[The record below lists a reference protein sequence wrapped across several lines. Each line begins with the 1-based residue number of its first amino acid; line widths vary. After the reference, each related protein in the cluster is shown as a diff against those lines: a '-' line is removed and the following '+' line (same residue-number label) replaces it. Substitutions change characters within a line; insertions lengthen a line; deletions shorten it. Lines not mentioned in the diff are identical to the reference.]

1 MRKAV
6 NNMFSFREYLRKS
19 KVNEFEGD
27 EYLRSFIPDKVYKYF
42 SFPKMDSI
50 REEVK
55 IEEEI
60 QKRMTQLEEGKVW
73 LSKRANLNDPFE
85 LSCICGNLS
94 DEAKQYVDEVCE
106 TREILCLTTSPLN
119 KLMWAHYADSYMGY
133 CIEFSTNGNFP
144 SYYLPE
150 AQIKGMIPVE
160 YIKEKQD
167 YSHEIEQF
175 VRAKNE
181 GATNSQSD
189 EDKFMSLFSKLSKCP
204 LVLRAVEA
212 MFVYKDAPFSYENE
226 LRFITYPADDENL
239 SRTTKSKA
247 SLTVEFLL
255 PIRASKLSRRHIR
268 QKRQFRIMYLR
279 TVPPSKASNENLPKI
294 LMPQLKFVYMRNCRK
309 AFIFRRL
316 SEITRPTGQSL
327 STKER

>member
-1 MRKAV
+1 M

-50 REEVK
+50 KEEVK

-60 QKRMTQLEEGKVW
+60 KKRMTQLEEGKVW

-133 CIEFSTNGNFP
+133 CIEFSTKGNFP
-144 SYYLPE
+144 SSYLPD

-160 YIKEKQD
+160 YINEKQD

-212 MFVYKDAPFSYENE
+212 MFVYKDASFSYENE

-239 SRTTKSKA
+239 SSLGHLHELNSLGLKITKII
-247 SLTVEFLL
+247 VG
-255 PIRASKLSRRHIR
+255 
-268 QKRQFRIMYLR
+268 
-279 TVPPSKASNENLPKI
+279 
-294 LMPQLKFVYMRNCRK
+294 MRCSDKNF
-309 AFIFRRL
+309 ARL
-316 SEITRPTGQSL
+316 SDVAKNINVDL
-327 STKER
+327 STVATQDDLTLKEMEIWKS

>member
-19 KVNEFEGD
+19 KANEFDGN

-50 REEVK
+50 EETD
-55 IEEEI
+55 IEI
-60 QKRMTQLEEGKVW
+60 KKRMTQLEEGKVW

-133 CIEFSTNGNFP
+133 CIEFSTKGNFP
-144 SYYLPE
+144 SSYLPD

-160 YIKEKQD
+160 YINEKQD

-212 MFVYKDAPFSYENE
+212 MFVYKDASFSYENE

-239 SRTTKSKA
+239 SSLGHLHELNSLGLKITKII
-247 SLTVEFLL
+247 VG
-255 PIRASKLSRRHIR
+255 
-268 QKRQFRIMYLR
+268 
-279 TVPPSKASNENLPKI
+279 
-294 LMPQLKFVYMRNCRK
+294 MRCSDKNF
-309 AFIFRRL
+309 ARL
-316 SEITRPTGQSL
+316 SDVAKNINVDL
-327 STKER
+327 STVATQDDLTLKEMEIWKS

>member
-1 MRKAV
+1 
-6 NNMFSFREYLRKS
+6 MFSFREYLRKS

-239 SRTTKSKA
+239 SSSGNLHELNSLGLKITKII
-247 SLTVEFLL
+247 VG
-255 PIRASKLSRRHIR
+255 
-268 QKRQFRIMYLR
+268 
-279 TVPPSKASNENLPKI
+279 
-294 LMPQLKFVYMRNCRK
+294 MRCSDKNF
-309 AFIFRRL
+309 ARL
-316 SEITRPTGQSL
+316 SDVAKNINVDL
-327 STKER
+327 STVATQDDLTLKEMEIWKS

>member
-50 REEVK
+50 KE
-55 IEEEI
+55 EEEI
-60 QKRMTQLEEGKVW
+60 KKRMTQLEEGKVW

-133 CIEFSTNGNFP
+133 CIEFSTKGNFP
-144 SYYLPE
+144 SSYLPD

-160 YIKEKQD
+160 YINEKQD

-175 VRAKNE
+175 VRVKNE
-181 GATNSQSD
+181 WATNSQSD

-212 MFVYKDAPFSYENE
+212 MFVYKDASFLYENE
-226 LRFITYPADDENL
+226 LRFITYPADDE
-239 SRTTKSKA
+239 
-247 SLTVEFLL
+247 
-255 PIRASKLSRRHIR
+255 KLSSLGH
-268 QKRQFRIMYLR
+268 LHELN
-279 TVPPSKASNENLPKI
+279 SLGLKI
-294 LMPQLKFVYMRNCRK
+294 TKIIVGMRCSEKNF
-309 AFIFRRL
+309 ARL
-316 SEITRPTGQSL
+316 SDVAKNINVDL
-327 STKER
+327 STVATQDDLTLKEMEIWKS

>member
-1 MRKAV
+1 M

-50 REEVK
+50 KE
-55 IEEEI
+55 EEEI
-60 QKRMTQLEEGKVW
+60 KKRMTQLEEGKVW

-133 CIEFSTNGNFP
+133 CIEFSTKGNFP
-144 SYYLPE
+144 SSYLPD

-160 YIKEKQD
+160 YINEKQD

-175 VRAKNE
+175 VRVKNE
-181 GATNSQSD
+181 WATNSQSD

-212 MFVYKDAPFSYENE
+212 MFVYKDASFLYENE
-226 LRFITYPADDENL
+226 LRFITYPADDE
-239 SRTTKSKA
+239 
-247 SLTVEFLL
+247 
-255 PIRASKLSRRHIR
+255 KLSSLGH
-268 QKRQFRIMYLR
+268 LHELN
-279 TVPPSKASNENLPKI
+279 SLGLKI
-294 LMPQLKFVYMRNCRK
+294 TKIIVGMRCSEKNF
-309 AFIFRRL
+309 ARL
-316 SEITRPTGQSL
+316 SDVAKNINVDL
-327 STKER
+327 STVATQDDLTLKEMEIWKS

>member
-19 KVNEFEGD
+19 KVNEFDGD

-42 SFPKMDSI
+42 SFPKMDSTK
-50 REEVK
+50 EEKEKVE
-55 IEEEI
+55 IEKEI

-119 KLMWAHYADSYMGY
+119 KLMWAHYADSYMGF
-133 CIEFSTNGNFP
+133 CIEFSTKGNFP
-144 SYYLPE
+144 SSYLPD
-150 AQIKGMIPVE
+150 AQTKGMIPVE
-160 YIKEKQD
+160 YINEKQD

-181 GATNSQSD
+181 WVTNSQSD
-189 EDKFMSLFSKLSKCP
+189 EGKFMSLFSELSKCP
-204 LVLRAVEA
+204 LMLRAVEA
-212 MFVYKDAPFSYENE
+212 MFVYKDASFSYENE

-239 SRTTKSKA
+239 SSSGNLHELNDLGLIITKIIVGMRCSD
-247 SLTVEFLL
+247 
-255 PIRASKLSRRHIR
+255 
-268 QKRQFRIMYLR
+268 
-279 TVPPSKASNENLPKI
+279 EN
-294 LMPQLKFVYMRNCRK
+294 F
-309 AFIFRRL
+309 ARL
-316 SEITRPTGQSL
+316 SDVAKKIKVDL
-327 STKER
+327 STVATQDDLTLKEMEIWKS

>member
-50 REEVK
+50 KEEVK

-60 QKRMTQLEEGKVW
+60 KKRMTQLEEGKVW

-133 CIEFSTNGNFP
+133 CIEFSTKGNFP
-144 SYYLPE
+144 SSYLPD

-160 YIKEKQD
+160 YINEKQD

-212 MFVYKDAPFSYENE
+212 MFVYKDASFSYENE
-226 LRFITYPADDENL
+226 LRFITDPADDENL
-239 SRTTKSKA
+239 SSLGHLHELNSLGLKITKII
-247 SLTVEFLL
+247 VG
-255 PIRASKLSRRHIR
+255 
-268 QKRQFRIMYLR
+268 
-279 TVPPSKASNENLPKI
+279 
-294 LMPQLKFVYMRNCRK
+294 MRCSDKNF
-309 AFIFRRL
+309 ARL
-316 SEITRPTGQSL
+316 SDVAKNINVDL
-327 STKER
+327 STVATQDDLTLKEMEIWKS

>member
-19 KVNEFEGD
+19 KANEFDGN

-50 REEVK
+50 EETD
-55 IEEEI
+55 IEI
-60 QKRMTQLEEGKVW
+60 KKRMTQLEEGKVW

-119 KLMWAHYADSYMGY
+119 KLMWAHYADSYTGY
-133 CIEFSTNGNFP
+133 CIEFSTKGNFP
-144 SYYLPE
+144 SSYLPD

-160 YIKEKQD
+160 YINEKQD

-204 LVLRAVEA
+204 FVLRAVEA
-212 MFVYKDAPFSYENE
+212 MFVYKNASFSYENE

-239 SRTTKSKA
+239 SSSGNLHELNDLGLKITKIIVGMRCSDK
-247 SLTVEFLL
+247 
-255 PIRASKLSRRHIR
+255 
-268 QKRQFRIMYLR
+268 
-279 TVPPSKASNENLPKI
+279 N
-294 LMPQLKFVYMRNCRK
+294 FV
-309 AFIFRRL
+309 RL
-316 SEITRPTGQSL
+316 SDVAKNIKVDLSMVETQDDLTLKEMEIWKS
-327 STKER
+327 

>member
-1 MRKAV
+1 
-6 NNMFSFREYLRKS
+6 MFSFREYLRKS

-50 REEVK
+50 KEEVK

-60 QKRMTQLEEGKVW
+60 KKRMTQLEEGKVW

-133 CIEFSTNGNFP
+133 CIEFSTKGNFP
-144 SYYLPE
+144 SSYLPD

-160 YIKEKQD
+160 YINEKQD

-212 MFVYKDAPFSYENE
+212 MFVYKDASFSYENE

-239 SRTTKSKA
+239 SSLGHLHELNSLGLKITKII
-247 SLTVEFLL
+247 VG
-255 PIRASKLSRRHIR
+255 
-268 QKRQFRIMYLR
+268 
-279 TVPPSKASNENLPKI
+279 
-294 LMPQLKFVYMRNCRK
+294 MRCSDKNF
-309 AFIFRRL
+309 ARL
-316 SEITRPTGQSL
+316 SDVAKNINVDL
-327 STKER
+327 STVATQDDLTLKEMEIWKS

>member
-50 REEVK
+50 KEEVK

-60 QKRMTQLEEGKVW
+60 KKRMTQLEEGKVW

-133 CIEFSTNGNFP
+133 CIEFSTKGNFP
-144 SYYLPE
+144 SSYLPD

-160 YIKEKQD
+160 YINEKQD

-212 MFVYKDAPFSYENE
+212 MFVYKDASFSYENE

-239 SRTTKSKA
+239 SSLGHLHELNSLGLKITKII
-247 SLTVEFLL
+247 VG
-255 PIRASKLSRRHIR
+255 
-268 QKRQFRIMYLR
+268 
-279 TVPPSKASNENLPKI
+279 
-294 LMPQLKFVYMRNCRK
+294 MRCSDKNF
-309 AFIFRRL
+309 ARL
-316 SEITRPTGQSL
+316 SDVAKNINVDL
-327 STKER
+327 STVATQDDLTLKEMEIWKS